1 MTKVTPIY
9 YLLELFM
16 SSVYR
21 RIFSGIFQ
29 FCTSHGILGKYLQM
43 RYISVRNH
51 YCKCGQLKTVEQ
63 KQLSNF
69 SRCVIWILECET
81 PWEKFPW
88 SLILIS
94 LLILRRA
101 HQCNPLQKCKLLF
114 RQSSATILLSQCSPQ
129 LREVCASHCQPGLG
143 FTLSTL

>member
-16 SSVYR
+16 SSVHR
-21 RIFSGIFQ
+21 RILSDIFK

-43 RYISVRNH
+43 RYISVQNH

-69 SRCVIWILECET
+69 SRCVI
-81 PWEKFPW
+81 
-88 SLILIS
+88 
-94 LLILRRA
+94 
-101 HQCNPLQKCKLLF
+101 
-114 RQSSATILLSQCSPQ
+114 
-129 LREVCASHCQPGLG
+129 
-143 FTLSTL
+143 